1 MGDLDALEGNARGER
16 AMKKLRELVLR
27 YRKDPRFII
36 SGPLVVLAV
45 TSLVYYLRQQAKEL
59 TPEALNNQLLLF
71 VLWNINLLLIIG
83 ILFVILRGIV
93 KLVLERQRGL
103 IGSRFRTKLVVTYV
117 ATSLVPVILLFL
129 VATDLLRVSI
139 DRWFVTDARTI
150 LRNSEAIAQMAQDQA
165 AEIAAGAAREV
176 AAAAEARDDTR
187 VDSVLAHVRRFHDVD
202 LIAVYRNG
210 ILVKAQANP
219 RAPIHEVGD
228 PSMRFFDEV
237 ARKGR
242 VVKIDPVRSGKWIR
256 TAMKFPNG
264 DEVAVAGVF
273 VPASMSRMIDE
284 SIIAHQNFQ
293 QLFAQR
299 NTLKAS
305 QTMLFL
311 AVTLAILFGTLW
323 TSIYASRRITVPI
336 KALAEATER
345 LAEGEV
351 GHRVEVTAT
360 DEVGR
365 LIDSFNDMSG
375 QLAQQRRQLTET
387 NRFMVTVLESVGTGI
402 IAFSDELE
410 LLSINRA
417 ALQML
422 HLEPQ
427 GGRTSRPPQAGETP
441 ALQTTSLRELLR
453 GDLEPV
459 SLALQDLTTGRARS
473 REVALVVGGELR
485 YLELSAARLGSG
497 SGWVLAMEDS
507 TQLVQAQKLA
517 AWNEA
522 ARRIAHEIKNPLTPI
537 QLSAER
543 IAKKFGAGE
552 PAIQEGCQTIVSEV
566 SQLKRMVDEFSRFA
580 RMPAVHL
587 RHAQLAEILTQAA
600 SLYRDVKPG
609 VTIAVD
615 VAPDIELLM
624 DPEQIRRAV
633 GNLLKNAVEATEK
646 GEIRVSAR
654 RAPHRVVIEVA
665 DPGRGVPDRDK
676 EKLFLP
682 YFSTKGRGTGL
693 GLAIVHRIVR
703 DHDGQIHVHD
713 NHPRGTRF
721 EIELPA

>member
-1 MGDLDALEGNARGER
+1 
-16 AMKKLRELVLR
+16 MKRIRELVLR

-36 SGPLVVLAV
+36 SVPLVILAA
-45 TSLVYYLRQQAKEL
+45 TSLVYYLIQQAKEL
-59 TPEALNNQLLLF
+59 SPEALNNQVLLF
-71 VLWNINLLLIIG
+71 VLANINLLMIIG
-83 ILFVILRGIV
+83 ILFVLLRGIV
-93 KLVLERQRGL
+93 KLVLERQRGI
-103 IGSRFRTKLVVTYV
+103 IGSRFRSKLVMTYV
-117 ATSLVPVILLFL
+117 ATSLAPVVIMFL

-139 DRWFVTDARTI
+139 DRWFTTPVRTI
-150 LRNSEAIAQMAQDQA
+150 LQNSEAIAQMAQDQA
-165 AEIAAGAAREV
+165 ADVAAGAAREI
-176 AAAAEARDDTR
+176 AANEDARDPAR
-187 VDSVLAHVRRFHDVD
+187 VDAVLAHVRQFHDID
-202 LIAVYRNG
+202 LAAVYRGG
-210 ILVKAQANP
+210 ILIKAQANP
-219 RAPIHEVGD
+219 RAPIHEVAD
-228 PSMRFFDEV
+228 PSSRFFED
-237 ARKGR
+237 AKRKGR
-242 VVKIDPVRSGKWIR
+242 AVKIDVVLSGKWIR
-256 TAMKFPNG
+256 TASPFG
-264 DEVAVAGVF
+264 DQVAVAGVF
-273 VPASMSRMIDE
+273 IPAKASRMIDE

-293 QLFAQR
+293 QLSSQR
-299 NTLKAS
+299 QTLKAS

-336 KALAEATER
+336 KALAEATSR
-345 LAEGEV
+345 LADGEV
-351 GHRVEVTAT
+351 GHVVDVPAT

-365 LIDSFNDMSG
+365 LIDSFNDMST

-402 IAFSDELE
+402 LAFSDEME
-410 LLSINRA
+410 MLSVNRA

-422 HLEPQ
+422 HLE
-427 GGRTSRPPQAGETP
+427 SP
-441 ALQTTSLRELLR
+441 AERAPLRELLR

-459 SLALQDLTTGRARS
+459 ADALQDLTSGRARS

-497 SGWVLAMEDS
+497 SGWVLAIEDS

-543 IAKKFGAGE
+543 IAKKFGE
-552 PAIQEGCQTIVSEV
+552 KEQEIEEGCRTIVSEV

-587 RHAQLAEILTQAA
+587 RHAQLAEILQQAA
-600 SLYRDVKPG
+600 NLYRDIKPG
-609 VTIAVD
+609 VTIRVD

-633 GNLLKNAVEATEK
+633 GNLLKNAVEATES

-665 DPGRGVPDRDK
+665 DPGRGVPDHDK

-682 YFSTKGRGTGL
+682 YFSTKARGTGL

>member
-1 MGDLDALEGNARGER
+1 MSR
-16 AMKKLRELVLR
+16 LRELVLR
-27 YRKDPRFII
+27 YRKDPRFIV
-36 SGPLVVLAV
+36 SVPLLILAG
-45 TSLVYYLRQQAKEL
+45 TSLIYYVTQQAKEL
-59 TPEALNNQLLLF
+59 SPEALSNRLLLF

-83 ILFVILRGIV
+83 ILFVLLRGVV
-93 KLVLERQRGL
+93 KLVLERQRGI

-117 ATSLVPVILLFL
+117 ATSLLPVILLFL

-139 DRWFVTDARTI
+139 DRWFATPVHTI

-165 AEIAAGAAREV
+165 AEIAAGAAREI
-176 AAAAEARDDTR
+176 AASPAAGDALQVDTI
-187 VDSVLAHVRRFHDVD
+187 LAHVREFHCVQ
-202 LIAVYRNG
+202 LAAVYREA
-210 ILVKAQANP
+210 ILVKAQADP
-219 RAPIHEVGD
+219 RAPIHEVAD
-228 PSMRFFDEV
+228 PSPRFFEEV
-237 ARKGR
+237 ARNGR
-242 VVKIDPVRSGKWIR
+242 AVKIDVVASGKWIR
-256 TAMKFPNG
+256 TAVPLQG
-264 DEVAVAGVF
+264 REDVAVAGVF
-273 VPASMSRMIDE
+273 IPSATSRMIDE
-284 SIIAHQNFQ
+284 SIIAHRNFQ
-293 QLFAQR
+293 QLRSQR
-299 NTLKAS
+299 QTLKAS

-323 TSIYASRRITVPI
+323 TSIYASRRITIPI
-336 KALAEATER
+336 KALAEATAT
-345 LAEGEV
+345 LAEGNV
-351 GHRVEVTAT
+351 GHRVDIAAT

-365 LIDSFNDMSG
+365 LVESFNDMSS
-375 QLAQQRRQLTET
+375 QLARQRQQLTET
-387 NRFMVTVLESVGTGI
+387 NRFMTTVLESVATGI
-402 IAFSDELE
+402 IAFDDELQ

-422 HLEPQ
+422 HIEPSGDGLPDARGQSLSDLLTGELEPIAAAVTELTSS
-427 GGRTSRPPQAGETP
+427 RT
-441 ALQTTSLRELLR
+441 
-453 GDLEPV
+453 
-459 SLALQDLTTGRARS
+459 RA
-473 REVALVVGGELR
+473 REVAIILGGELR

-497 SGWVLAMEDS
+497 SGWVLALEDS

-543 IAKKFGAGE
+543 IARKFRNGDPE
-552 PAIQEGCQTIVSEV
+552 TPQAIEQGTRTIVEEV
-566 SQLKRMVDEFSRFA
+566 GQLKRMVDEFARFA
-580 RMPAVHL
+580 RMPAIHL
-587 RHAQLAEILTQAA
+587 RHAQLAEILQQAA
-600 SLYRDVKPG
+600 DLYQDVKPD

-615 VAPDIELLM
+615 VASDIELLM

-633 GNLLKNAVEATEK
+633 GNLLKNAVEATER

-665 DPGRGVPDRDK
+665 DPGRGVPDSDK
-676 EKLFLP
+676 DKLFLP

>member
-1 MGDLDALEGNARGER
+1 MRVGAL
-16 AMKKLRELVLR
+16 LLR

-36 SGPLVVLAV
+36 SVPLVILAV
-45 TSLVYYLRQQAKEL
+45 TSLIFYLIQQAKEL
-59 TPEALNNQLLLF
+59 SPEALNNQLLLF
-71 VLWNINLLLIIG
+71 VLANINLLLIIG
-83 ILFVILRGIV
+83 ILFVLLRGVV
-93 KLVLERQRGL
+93 KLVLERQRGI
-103 IGSRFRTKLVVTYV
+103 IGSRFRTKLVVTWV
-117 ATSLVPVILLFL
+117 VTSLLPVVILFL

-139 DRWFVTDARTI
+139 DRWFTTPVATI

-165 AEIAAGAAREV
+165 ADVAAGAAREI
-176 AAAAEARDDTR
+176 ATSADARDAAR
-187 VDSVLAHVRRFHDVD
+187 VDSVLGHVRQFHDVD
-202 LIAVYRNG
+202 LVAVYRGG
-210 ILVKAQANP
+210 ILIKAQANP
-219 RAPIHEVGD
+219 RAPINEVAD
-228 PSMRFFDEV
+228 PSPRFFEEA

-242 VVKIDPVRSGKWIR
+242 AVKIDLVLSGKWIR
-256 TAMKFPNG
+256 TGMPFG

-273 VPASMSRMIDE
+273 IPGTMSRMIDE

-293 QLFAQR
+293 QLSSRRQ
-299 NTLKAS
+299 TLKAS

-311 AVTLAILFGTLW
+311 AVTLALLFGTLW

-336 KALAEATER
+336 KALAEATAR
-345 LAEGEV
+345 LADGEV
-351 GHRVEVTAT
+351 GHRVDIEAT
-360 DEVGR
+360 DEVGT

-375 QLAQQRRQLTET
+375 QLAQQRKQLTET
-387 NRFMVTVLESVGTGI
+387 NRFMATVLESVGTGI
-402 IAFSDELE
+402 IAFNDDLE

-422 HLEPQ
+422 HLDAQPE
-427 GGRTSRPPQAGETP
+427 RA
-441 ALQTTSLRELLR
+441 SLRELLR

-459 SLALQDLTTGRARS
+459 ALALQELIAGRARS

-497 SGWVLAMEDS
+497 SGWVLAIEDS
-507 TQLVQAQKLA
+507 TQLMQAQKLA

-543 IAKKFGAGE
+543 MAKKFGANE
-552 PAIQEGCQTIVSEV
+552 PAIEEGCRTIVSEV
-566 SQLKRMVDEFSRFA
+566 SQLTRMVDEFARFA

-587 RHAQLAEILTQAA
+587 RHAQLAEILQEAA
-600 SLYRDVKPG
+600 SLYRGIKPA

-633 GNLLKNAVEATEK
+633 GNLLKNAVEATES